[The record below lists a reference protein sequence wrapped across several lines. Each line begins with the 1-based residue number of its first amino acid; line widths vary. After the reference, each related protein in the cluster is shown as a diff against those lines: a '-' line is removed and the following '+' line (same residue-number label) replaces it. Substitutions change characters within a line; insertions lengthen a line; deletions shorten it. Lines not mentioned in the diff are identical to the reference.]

1 MSNIDLCSFCGKS
14 RLDVPVLIKSDTTS
28 TCICSECNV
37 ICAEM
42 IREFNLRRANKGIRL
57 LYPHEIKE
65 ALDREIIGQDDA
77 KQAISVAAFMHILRI
92 ISGQGSKSNVLLLG
106 PTGSGKTHMIQVLAN
121 FLDLPLAIT
130 DATTL
135 TEAGY
140 VGDDVE
146 SIVSRLI
153 QVADFNVALAK
164 QGIIYIDEIDKLART
179 SENRSITRDVSGQ
192 GVQEAL
198 LKLIEGSVALV
209 PHKSNVKHPGQEM
222 VQIDTKD
229 ILFICGGA
237 FEGLDRIIK
246 SRLTPSRMGINISA
260 DRHDDKT
267 DTNALKLV
275 EPHDLVK
282 FGLIPELVGRLPVRA
297 VLNPLSID
305 DLVKIITEPKS
316 AILNQYECL
325 LSSVNVRIK
334 ITDEAKRR
342 IAEIAS
348 LQKTGARSI
357 RSVIEKLLTEQIY
370 MNANEKNTSGEG
382 CTINIDLDLVNKY
395 FKQKARAS

>member
-1 MSNIDLCSFCGKS
+1 
-14 RLDVPVLIKSDTTS
+14 
-28 TCICSECNV
+28 
-37 ICAEM
+37 M

>member
-14 RLDVPVLIKSDTTS
+14 RLEVPVLIKSDTTN

-37 ICAEM
+37 ICGEM

-179 SENRSITRDVSGQ
+179 SETLDHAGRFRSRCTR
-192 GVQEAL
+192 
-198 LKLIEGSVALV
+198 
-209 PHKSNVKHPGQEM
+209 
-222 VQIDTKD
+222 
-229 ILFICGGA
+229 GA
-237 FEGLDRIIK
+237 
-246 SRLTPSRMGINISA
+246 A
-260 DRHDDKT
+260 
-267 DTNALKLV
+267 
-275 EPHDLVK
+275 
-282 FGLIPELVGRLPVRA
+282 
-297 VLNPLSID
+297 
-305 DLVKIITEPKS
+305 
-316 AILNQYECL
+316 
-325 LSSVNVRIK
+325 
-334 ITDEAKRR
+334 
-342 IAEIAS
+342 
-348 LQKTGARSI
+348 
-357 RSVIEKLLTEQIY
+357 
-370 MNANEKNTSGEG
+370 
-382 CTINIDLDLVNKY
+382 
-395 FKQKARAS
+395 